1 MSILWIILQNWYN
14 YIDACISRSVQQ
26 FIFYEGD
33 ESMIGEMKRE
43 ALYSLKGKW
52 GLGVGSTILYFIL
65 SYVVSMAAML
75 ILLIPGIIIFL
86 SVVSLTGSFEEET
99 MSIGAGITFGIFY
112 CIMIILSNAS
122 YGITSYGYT
131 NVFLQ
136 ISKREDAKVD
146 HLFEGFRGFKR
157 MMKTMWAML
166 AILLYTGT
174 WIPMLLIGL
183 FALLGEEGNTSFAIV
198 FFVLLAIS
206 IVGMIVMYFSYALTY
221 YVMIEN
227 PEYSV
232 SQAMKECKNLMKGHK
247 LDLFLLW
254 LSFIGWAILALL
266 TFGIGFLWL
275 SPYMSTTTAYF
286 YRYISKGELQ

>member
-1 MSILWIILQNWYN
+1 
-14 YIDACISRSVQQ
+14 
-26 FIFYEGD
+26 
-33 ESMIGEMKRE
+33 MIGEMKRE

-75 ILLIPGIIIFL
+75 ILLIPGIIIFFL
-86 SVVSLTGSFEEET
+86 VVSLAGSVEAET
-99 MSIGAGITFGIFY
+99 MSIGAAITFGIFY

-146 HLFEGFRGFKR
+146 YLFEGFRGFKR

-174 WIPMLLIGL
+174 WIPMLLTGL
-183 FALLGEEGNTSFAIV
+183 FIFLGEEGNLSFTIA

-227 PEYSV
+227 PEYGV
-232 SQAMKECKNLMKGHK
+232 SQAMKESKNLMRGHK

-254 LSFIGWAILALL
+254 LSFIGWVVLALL

-275 SPYMSTTTAYF
+275 SPYMSTTTAHF
-286 YRYISKGELQ
+286 YRYISKGEFQ

>member
-1 MSILWIILQNWYN
+1 MCSLWIILQKWYN
-14 YIDACISRSVQQ
+14 CIDACISRECTT
-26 FIFYEGD
+26 IYKGD
-33 ESMIGEMKRE
+33 EYMIGEMKRE
-43 ALYSLKGKW
+43 ALHSLKGKW
-52 GLGVGSTILYFIL
+52 GLGVGSTVLYFIL

-75 ILLIPGIIIFL
+75 ILFIPGIIIFFL
-86 SVVSLTGSFEEET
+86 FVSLAGSVEEET
-99 MSIGAGITFGIFY
+99 MSIGVGITFGIFY

-136 ISKREDAKVD
+136 ISKREDARVD
-146 HLFEGFRGFKR
+146 YLFEGFRGFKR
-157 MMKTMWAML
+157 MIKTMWAML

-174 WIPMLLIGL
+174 WIPILLTGL
-183 FALLGEEGNTSFAIV
+183 FIFLGEEGNTSFTIA

-232 SQAMKECKNLMKGHK
+232 SQAMKESKNLMKGHK

-254 LSFIGWAILALL
+254 LSFIGWALL
-266 TFGIGFLWL
+266 TILTLGIGFLWV
-275 SPYMSTTTAYF
+275 SPYMSTTTAHF

>member
-1 MSILWIILQNWYN
+1 MCSLWIILQKWYN
-14 YIDACISRSVQQ
+14 YIDARISRECTT
-26 FIFYEGD
+26 IYKGD
-33 ESMIGEMKRE
+33 ENMIGEMKRE
-43 ALYSLKGKW
+43 ALHSLKGKW

-75 ILLIPGIIIFL
+75 ILLIPGIIIFFL
-86 SVVSLTGSFEEET
+86 VVSLAGSVEAET
-99 MSIGAGITFGIFY
+99 MSIGAAITFGIFY

-146 HLFEGFRGFKR
+146 YLFEGFRGFKR
-157 MMKTMWAML
+157 MIKTMWAML

-174 WIPMLLIGL
+174 WIPMLLTGL
-183 FALLGEEGNTSFAIV
+183 FIFLGEEGNLSFTIA

-232 SQAMKECKNLMKGHK
+232 SQAMKESKHLMKGHK

-254 LSFIGWAILALL
+254 LSFIGWALLAILTL
-266 TFGIGFLWL
+266 GIGFLWV
-275 SPYMSTTTAYF
+275 SPYMSTTTAHF

>member
-1 MSILWIILQNWYN
+1 
-14 YIDACISRSVQQ
+14 
-26 FIFYEGD
+26 
-33 ESMIGEMKRE
+33 MIGEMKRE
-43 ALYSLKGKW
+43 ALHSLKGNW

-75 ILLIPGIIIFL
+75 ILLIPGLILFFL
-86 SVVSLTGSFEEET
+86 IVSFAGSIEGET
-99 MSIGAGITFGIFY
+99 ISIGAAITFGVFY

-131 NVFLQ
+131 NVCLQ
-136 ISKREDAKVD
+136 ISKREGAKVD
-146 HLFEGFRGFKR
+146 YLFEGFRGFKR

-183 FALLGEEGNTSFAIV
+183 FALLGEEGNTSFAIA

-206 IVGMIVMYFSYALTY
+206 IVGMIVMYFSYVMTY
-221 YVMIEN
+221 YVMIGN

-232 SQAMKECKNLMKGHK
+232 SQAMKESKSLMKGHK

-254 LSFIGWAILALL
+254 LSFIGWVILAIL

-275 SPYMSTTTAYF
+275 SPYMGTTTSHF
-286 YRYISKGELQ
+286 YRYISKDELR

>member
-1 MSILWIILQNWYN
+1 
-14 YIDACISRSVQQ
+14 
-26 FIFYEGD
+26 
-33 ESMIGEMKRE
+33 MIGEMKQE
-43 ALYSLKGKW
+43 ALHSLKGKW
-52 GLGVGSTILYFIL
+52 GLGVGSTILHLIL

-75 ILLIPGIIIFL
+75 ILLIPGIIIFF
-86 SVVSLTGSFEEET
+86 VVTILAGSIEEGT
-99 MSIGAGITFGIFY
+99 MSIGAGITFGILY
-112 CIMIILSNAS
+112 CIMMILSNAS

-131 NVFLQ
+131 NVLLQ
-136 ISKREDAKVD
+136 ISKRDDARVD
-146 HLFEGFRGFKR
+146 YLFEGFRGFKR

-174 WIPMLLIGL
+174 WIPMLLISL
-183 FALLGEEGNTSFAIV
+183 FAFFGEEGNVSLTIA

-206 IVGMIVMYFSYALTY
+206 VVVMIVMYFSYAMTY

-227 PEYSV
+227 PDYSV
-232 SQAMKECKNLMKGHK
+232 SQAMKESKNLMKGHK

-254 LSFIGWAILALL
+254 LSFIGWAILAIF

-275 SPYMSTTTAYF
+275 SPYMGTTTAHF

>member
-1 MSILWIILQNWYN
+1 
-14 YIDACISRSVQQ
+14 
-26 FIFYEGD
+26 
-33 ESMIGEMKRE
+33 MIGEMKRE
-43 ALYSLKGKW
+43 ALHSLQGKW

-65 SYVVSMAAML
+65 SYVVSMAAMF
-75 ILLIPGIIIFL
+75 ILLIPGMIIFFL
-86 SVVSLTGSFEEET
+86 IIGFTGSVEEET
-99 MSIGAGITFGIFY
+99 LSIGAGITFGIFY
-112 CIMIILSNAS
+112 CIMLILSNAS

-136 ISKREDAKVD
+136 ISKREDARVD
-146 HLFEGFRGFKR
+146 YLFEGFRGFKR

-174 WIPMLLIGL
+174 WIPMVLVGV
-183 FALLGEEGNTSFAIV
+183 FVFLGGEGNTSFTIA

-206 IVGMIVMYFSYALTY
+206 IVGMLVMYFSYALTY

-232 SQAMKECKNLMKGHK
+232 SQVVKESKRLMKGRK

-254 LSFIGWAILALL
+254 LSFMGWAILAIL
-266 TFGIGFLWL
+266 TLGIGFLWV
-275 SPYMSTTTAYF
+275 SPYMSTTTAHF
-286 YRYISKGELQ
+286 YRHIAKGELQ

>member
-1 MSILWIILQNWYN
+1 
-14 YIDACISRSVQQ
+14 
-26 FIFYEGD
+26 
-33 ESMIGEMKRE
+33 MIGEMKRE
-43 ALYSLKGKW
+43 ALQSLKGKW

-75 ILLIPGIIIFL
+75 ILLIPGIIIFF
-86 SVVSLTGSFEEET
+86 SFASLTGSLEEET
-99 MSIGAGITFGIFY
+99 MSIGAGVTFGIFY

-136 ISKREDAKVD
+136 ISKREGAKVD

-174 WIPMLLIGL
+174 WIPMLLVAL
-183 FALLGEEGNTSFAIV
+183 FAFLGEEGNTSFAIA

-206 IVGMIVMYFSYALTY
+206 IVGMIVMYFSYAMTY
-221 YVMIEN
+221 YVMVEN

-232 SQAMKECKNLMKGHK
+232 SQAMKESKNLMKGHK

-254 LSFIGWAILALL
+254 LSFIGWAILAIFTL
-266 TFGIGFLWL
+266 GIGFLWL
-275 SPYMSTTTAYF
+275 SPYVSTTTAHF

>member
-1 MSILWIILQNWYN
+1 
-14 YIDACISRSVQQ
+14 
-26 FIFYEGD
+26 
-33 ESMIGEMKRE
+33 MIGEMKRE

-52 GLGVGSTILYFIL
+52 GLGVGSTILHIIL

-75 ILLIPGIIIFL
+75 ILLIPGIIIFFL
-86 SVVSLTGSFEEET
+86 VVGLAGSIEEEAI
-99 MSIGAGITFGIFY
+99 SVGAGITFGIFY

-131 NVFLQ
+131 NVLLQ
-136 ISKREDAKVD
+136 ISKREDARVD
-146 HLFEGFRGFKR
+146 YLFEGFRGFKR

-174 WIPMLLIGL
+174 WIPMLLLGV
-183 FALLGEEGNTSFAIV
+183 FAFFGEEGNVSLTIA

-206 IVGMIVMYFSYALTY
+206 IVVMIVMYFSYAMTY

-227 PEYSV
+227 PDYSV
-232 SQAMKECKNLMKGHK
+232 SQAMKESKTFMKGHK

-254 LSFIGWAILALL
+254 LSFIGWAILAIL
-266 TFGIGFLWL
+266 TLGIGFLWL
-275 SPYMSTTTAYF
+275 SPYVGTTTAHF
-286 YRYISKGELQ
+286 YRYIAKDELQ

>member
-1 MSILWIILQNWYN
+1 
-14 YIDACISRSVQQ
+14 
-26 FIFYEGD
+26 
-33 ESMIGEMKRE
+33 MIGEMKQE
-43 ALYSLKGKW
+43 ALHSLKGKW

-65 SYVVSMAAML
+65 SYVVALAAML
-75 ILLIPGIIIFL
+75 ILLIPGLIIF
-86 SVVSLTGSFEEET
+86 SGIAGLTGSFEEET
-99 MSIGAGITFGIFY
+99 ISIGAGITFGILY
-112 CIMIILSNAS
+112 CIMMILSNAS

-131 NVFLQ
+131 NVLLQ
-136 ISKREDAKVD
+136 ISKRDDARID
-146 HLFEGFRGFKR
+146 YLFEGFRGFKR

-174 WIPMLLIGL
+174 WIPVLLIGL
-183 FALLGEEGNTSFAIV
+183 FSFFGGEGNVSLIIA

-206 IVGMIVMYFSYALTY
+206 VVVMIVTYFSYAMTY

-227 PEYSV
+227 PDYSV
-232 SQAMKECKNLMKGHK
+232 SQAMKESKNIMKGHK

-254 LSFIGWAILALL
+254 LSFIGWAILAML

-275 SPYMSTTTAYF
+275 SPYMGTTTAHF